1 MNKKMILFSIG
12 LTIANSIFSQDFTFS
27 QYEQMPMLQNPAF
40 AGIGLDGIRVAS
52 GYRSQ
57 WASVTVPFETITLSV
72 EANIPVDNENSDYIT
87 IGTQI
92 IKDQAGD
99 SKLSRTQAEPVINFH
114 KCLDKDYDKQYYLS
128 FSIMGGL
135 VQSQFDPT
143 TLTFD
148 DQFVAGHFDPLNP
161 TQAVLKKTSISYID
175 GSAGLSFS
183 SGTSDE
189 SSGSGINF
197 YLGAACY
204 HLLKPNVSYF
214 DYDNNQL
221 KQRFVLNAGCSI
233 LDYENTN
240 RVYFYGDYIIQGGA
254 RQFLSSVLYS
264 KNIQGD
270 RDETSSKIFF
280 GAAYRWA
287 DALVPILKLKK
298 VSENNEMLIGV
309 SYDFNISKLRT
320 ASQYRGGLEITASFQ
335 KKLSRYQG
343 IPCYKFL
350 AY

>member
-1 MNKKMILFSIG
+1 MSINKKIILFSIG

-27 QYEQMPMLQNPAF
+27 QYEEMPMLQNPAF
-40 AGIGLDGIRVAS
+40 AGSSSDDIKVAS

-57 WASVTVPFETITLSV
+57 WASITVPFETITLSV
-72 EANIPVDNENSDYIT
+72 EANILLNDDDFIT
-87 IGTQI
+87 IGTQL

-99 SKLSRTQAEPVINFH
+99 SKLSRTQAEPVVCFH
-114 KCLDKDYDKQYYLS
+114 KCLDGENGNKSGNYLS

-175 GSAGLSFS
+175 GSAGLSFT
-183 SGTSDE
+183 SGTSDG
-189 SSGSGINF
+189 SSGSNF
-197 YLGAACY
+197 NYYLGAACY

-221 KQRFVLNAGCSI
+221 KQRFVLNAGCSK
-233 LDYENTN
+233 LNSGNNN

-270 RDETSSKIFF
+270 DNVNSSKIFF

-335 KKLSRYQG
+335 KKFSRDM
-343 IPCYKFL
+343 PCPRL
-350 AY
+350 RAN